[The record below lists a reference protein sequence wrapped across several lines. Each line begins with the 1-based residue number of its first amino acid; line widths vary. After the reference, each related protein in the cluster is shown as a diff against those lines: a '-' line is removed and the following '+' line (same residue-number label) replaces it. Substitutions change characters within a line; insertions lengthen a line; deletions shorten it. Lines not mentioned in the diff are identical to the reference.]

1 MSMQKKAPQ
10 KQTPRPPEIETFEPI
25 DLVNYTLAE
34 SKSGSSWI
42 GKAAK
47 TAAVIALIT
56 ATGAGAY
63 WYVKPRLLEASK
75 PAAPVA
81 VTPASPKEGRSVA
94 ALGRLE
100 PKGDITRLSSASGL
114 DGARVDEISIQ
125 EGDRV
130 RAGQV
135 VVVLSTYQPRKAAL
149 QTART
154 QVQVAQAKLEQ
165 VKAGAKSGTI
175 NAQRSLIAER
185 QARIA
190 SAEATLENAQIEFD
204 RNSQLFADGA
214 IAASTLDTRRLTL
227 ETAQRELERAREDAA
242 REENNLDSVKEV
254 RSVDVNEA
262 EAQVQ
267 SALAAVREAE
277 ASLELSFVRSPLN
290 GQVLKVHVR
299 PGEVIGTN
307 GIAEIAQTSQ
317 MYAVSE
323 VYETDIGKV
332 FQGQEAT
339 VTTDIL
345 PGVKM
350 QGVVEKI
357 GLKVLQQDAFSTSAT
372 AETDRKVIEVKVLLS
387 DADSRKV
394 ASLTNLQV
402 QVIFKK

>member
-1 MSMQKKAPQ
+1 MQ
-10 KQTPRPPEIETFEPI
+10 KQTPRPPEFETFEPLNPT
-25 DLVNYTLAE
+25 DSVNYTLAE
-34 SKSGSSWI
+34 SKSGSGWI
-42 GKAAK
+42 GKTLK
-47 TAAVIALIT
+47 TAAIIALLSST
-56 ATGAGAY
+56 AGGAY
-63 WYVKPRLLEASK
+63 WYVKPRLMEASK
-75 PAAPVA
+75 PAPIAIA
-81 VTPASPKEGRSVA
+81 PASPKEARSVA

-135 VVVLSTYQPRKAAL
+135 VVVLSTFQPRKAAL

-154 QVQVAQAKLEQ
+154 QVEVAQARLEQ

-190 SAEATLENAQIEFD
+190 SAEASLENAQIEFD
-204 RNSQLFADGA
+204 RNSLLFADGA
-214 IAASTLDTRRLTL
+214 IAASALDTRRLTL
-227 ETAQRELERAREDAA
+227 ETAKRDLERAREDAA